1 MSIPDH
7 YIMARTKAGRD
18 EVERRENVRSE
29 AIGELKIINDALE
42 FVELADDLSVNQ
54 TKITVAKQRAVL
66 NMLIKQLQDV
76 QMPKVKDIFKE
87 ENLILEFTT
96 SERKRYFS

>member
-18 EVERRENVRSE
+18 EVERRENVRNE

-66 NMLIKQLQDV
+66 NMIIKQLRDV
-76 QMPKVKDIFKE
+76 QMPKVEDMFKE
-87 ENLILEFTT
+87 LDSPAE
-96 SERKRYFS
+96 KV

>member
-87 ENLILEFTT
+87 LDTAAEV
-96 SERKRYFS
+96 S

>member
-7 YIMARTKAGRD
+7 YIMARSKAGRD

-87 ENLILEFTT
+87 ELDTAAEV
-96 SERKRYFS
+96 S

>member
-66 NMLIKQLQDV
+66 NMIIKQLRDV
-76 QMPKVKDIFKE
+76 QMPKVEDMFKE
-87 ENLILEFTT
+87 LDSPAE
-96 SERKRYFS
+96 KV

>member
-1 MSIPDH
+1 
-7 YIMARTKAGRD
+7 MARTKAGRD

-87 ENLILEFTT
+87 ELDTAAEV
-96 SERKRYFS
+96 S

>member
-87 ENLILEFTT
+87 ELDTAAEV
-96 SERKRYFS
+96 S

>member
-7 YIMARTKAGRD
+7 YLMARTKAGRD
-18 EVERRENVRSE
+18 EIERRENVRGE
-29 AIGELKIINDALE
+29 AIGELKLINDALE

-87 ENLILEFTT
+87 ELDTATEVG
-96 SERKRYFS
+96 

>member
-54 TKITVAKQRAVL
+54 TKIIVAKQRAVL
-66 NMLIKQLQDV
+66 NMIIKQLRDV
-76 QMPKVKDIFKE
+76 QMPKVEDMFKE
-87 ENLILEFTT
+87 LDAPAE
-96 SERKRYFS
+96 KV

>member
-1 MSIPDH
+1 
-7 YIMARTKAGRD
+7 MARTKAGRD

-87 ENLILEFTT
+87 LDTAAEV
-96 SERKRYFS
+96 S